1 MSYRARQGLNGH
13 ILDRFWEMAAHIPN
27 RVAIVDSQTT
37 MTYGELGSLAR
48 RLATTLADAGVR
60 QGDRVAVFVTKSA
73 SAVAAF
79 IGCLAAGAAYVPVD
93 LASPAPRI
101 ARMMGVAKPT
111 AALVGRGAQELLNEV
126 RHLVPDWTPIFG
138 AIDEDAVADPDF
150 GPKHVDAADD
160 RPLELSLGPTATA
173 HVLFTS
179 GSTGMPKGVA
189 VTHGNVRHF
198 IDWSIEYFDIG
209 VGERQSGHA
218 PFHFDLSTFDIYGSL
233 CAGAELHL
241 VPAAL
246 NLLPPKMAEFIA
258 DRELTQWFSVPTV
271 LTQLVSAGV
280 VGPDAFPS
288 LRRLLWCGE
297 AIPVPT
303 LRSLMLDLPSVQF
316 TNLYGPT
323 EATIASSY
331 LTVAEVPEP
340 NLTSVSIGA
349 PIPGEDLTILT
360 EDLQPVEHGATGQ
373 LAISGAGIT
382 SGYWGD
388 PSRTATAFI
397 PHVEATGGRLYLT
410 GDLARMQ
417 PDGLYLVG
425 RFDQQIKSRGH
436 RIELGEIEA
445 ALHRLASVRSAVV
458 VAVDGGD
465 AEGPVICSAL
475 VLHDGDRDLGIPG
488 VRKALAELIPRYML
502 PREWR
507 VVDELPLNPNGKA
520 DRRRIRE
527 WFESAMEQ
535 AATH

>member
-1 MSYRARQGLNGH
+1 MSNSVRPDPHGQIA
-13 ILDRFWEMAAHIPN
+13 DRFWEMADRIPK
-27 RVAIVDSQTT
+27 RVAVVDTDTT
-37 MTYGELGSLAR
+37 MTYGELSSLAR

-60 QGDRVAVFVTKSA
+60 PGDRVAVFVPKSA

-93 LASPAPRI
+93 LASPALRI
-101 ARMMGVAKPT
+101 ARMMGVANPT
-111 AALVGRGAQELLNEV
+111 AAIVGPGAHELIDEV
-126 RHLVPDWTPIFG
+126 RQLVPDWMPIVG
-138 AIDEDAVADPDF
+138 AIATDAVAEPDF
-150 GPKHVDAADD
+150 GPKHVADADD
-160 RPLELSLGPTATA
+160 RPLGRSLGPTATA

-198 IDWSIEYFDIG
+198 VDWAIDHFEIG
-209 VGERQSGHA
+209 VGERQSGHS

-271 LTQLVSAGV
+271 LTQVVSAGV
-280 VGPDAFPS
+280 VGPGAFPT

-303 LRSLMLDLPSVQF
+303 LRSLMLNLPSVQF

-340 NLTSVSIGA
+340 DLTSVSIGE

-360 EDLQPVEHGATGQ
+360 EDLRPVEPGAPGQ
-373 LAISGAGIT
+373 LAIGGAGIT

-388 PSRTATAFI
+388 PSRTATAFT
-397 PHVEATGGRLYLT
+397 PHVEPGGSRRYLT
-410 GDLARMQ
+410 GDLARIQ

-445 ALHRLASVRSAVV
+445 ALHRLDSVRTAVV
-458 VAVDGGD
+458 VAVHGGD
-465 AEGPVICSAL
+465 AEGPVICCAL
-475 VLHDGDRDLGIPG
+475 VLRDEYRDLGISRI
-488 VRKALAELIPRYML
+488 RKALAELVPRYML

-507 VVDELPLNPNGKA
+507 TVDALPVNPNGKA

-527 WFESAMEQ
+527 WFETAMER
-535 AATH
+535 AAPE